1 LTPWFA
7 VDASRWPRMLARL
20 RELGPLEDD
29 DARADLRYLENEHR
43 IFLLGKGGGSQ
54 FPGRTELMKRWGWE
68 DRAVRKLLAAEDW
81 QDPNRPVAKEQLRQS
96 FKGARKGEA
105 DACPMTRQ
113 WSANEPPMTAP
124 ANADNQPIA
133 SNERPMAVQSMS
145 IARASSEP
153 RSTTEP
159 RTQEAAPAAP
169 SEPTPKARTSDEDT
183 LYAAYRGFR
192 PRIPPT
198 PTPDTRKH
206 LRRILTEAGG
216 IEPAGLYLAW
226 TFQSQDERALQVQGK
241 APWPGG
247 RLNAML
253 SLEELGRHVGSRM
266 PMAEAWDA
274 RGRRSGPQAPPGQAP
289 RTPRGTLA
297 SDLFRD
303 DPEPDPKPRANAL
316 DANWSEA

>member
-1 LTPWFA
+1 MSSAFF
-7 VDASRWPRMLARL
+7 VIDARRWPRTLARL
-20 RELGPLEDD
+20 RQLGPLDED
-29 DARADLRYLENEHR
+29 DARMDLRYLENEHR
-43 IFLLGKGGGSQ
+43 IFLLGKGGGAQ
-54 FPGRTELMKRWGWE
+54 FPGRTELMKRWDWT
-68 DRAVRKLLAAEDW
+68 DRAVRSLLASEDW

-105 DACPMTRQ
+105 EACPMTRQ
-113 WSANEPPMTAP
+113 WPANESPMTAP
-124 ANADNQPIA
+124 TNADNPPIV

-159 RTQEAAPAAP
+159 RTTQEAAHAAP
-169 SEPTPKARTSDEDT
+169 SELAKARTSDEDT

-247 RLNAML
+247 KVNPML
-253 SLEELGRHVGSRM
+253 SLEELGRHIGSRM

-274 RGRRSGPQAPPGQAP
+274 RGRRNGPQAPPGQAP
-289 RTPRGTLA
+289 RPTRGTLA
-297 SDLFRD
+297 SELFAD
-303 DPEPDPKPRANAL
+303 DPDPAPRPNAI
-316 DANWSEA
+316 NTTWSEA